1 MYSLMRAMQPCH
13 LIGQW
18 MVLLIVKSLWLGYG
32 VVKTLNYINEARN
45 VDSAN
50 ADLQS
55 QSASSSSL
63 ELSPRKRKARGMFT
77 DDDISTAVVVQE
89 QPQKGTHDFSMSN
102 NRLDATDTKVREKI
116 SHKWCYEHVFLLYFL
131 DFSILPLLSQSHI
144 ILSFCRVFFVG
155 SALSVNNTL

>member
-1 MYSLMRAMQPCH
+1 MRP
-13 LIGQW
+13 GR
-18 MVLLIVKSLWLGYG
+18 LLDISFAYVFVINHVRKLGYG

-102 NRLDATDTKVREKI
+102 NKLDATDTEGQGKNK
-116 SHKWCYEHVFLLYFL
+116 
-131 DFSILPLLSQSHI
+131 
-144 ILSFCRVFFVG
+144 
-155 SALSVNNTL
+155 